1 MRSKLGAYPYIVWMA
16 LFIVIPMFLVVY
28 FAFTTKGGEFTW
40 NNFLVLK
47 DSDYFSV
54 FIRSFYLALISTLIC
69 LVIGFPFAYILSKQ
83 PQHQQGIFMML
94 IMLPMWMNF
103 LLRTYAWLT
112 LLENNGLI
120 NKALALLGLPPLS
133 IINTPYAVV
142 LGMVYN
148 YLPFMILPI
157 YNVLAKLDRNL
168 IEAAQ
173 DLGANS
179 LRVFHKVILP
189 LSLPGVISGI
199 TMVFVPSVSTFVISK
214 MLGGGTYALLGD
226 LIDMQFMGAAY
237 NPNLGS
243 AISLIMMVV
252 IFICMG
258 VMSFFDDGES
268 EVVML

>member
-1 MRSKLGAYPYIVWMA
+1 MKSKAGAYPYAVWMA
-16 LFIVIPMFLVVY
+16 LFILIPMVLVVY
-28 FAFTTKGGEFTW
+28 FAFTAKNGAFSL
-40 NNFLVLK
+40 NNFIELFH
-47 DSDYFSV
+47 SDYLSV
-54 FIRSFYLALISTLIC
+54 FLRSFQLALLSTLIC
-69 LVIGFPFAYILSKQ
+69 LVLGFPFAYILSKQ
-83 PQHQQGIFMML
+83 PRHQQSIFMML

-120 NKALALLGLPPLS
+120 NKALSFLGLPALS
-133 IINTPYAVV
+133 IINTPYAVL

-157 YNVLAKLDRNL
+157 YTVLVKLDQRL

-173 DLGANS
+173 DLGAS
-179 LRVFHKVILP
+179 SPYVFRKVVLP

-237 NPNLGS
+237 NPHLGA

-258 VMSFFDDGES
+258 VMSFFDDGEKDM
-268 EVVML
+268 VML